1 MADQKI
7 SQLSEATTLQNAD
20 VFAVAVDLATAPV
33 TKKITLAN
41 LINLINKPAGSS
53 GQVQFNNAGAFGGDN
68 DLFWDNTNKRL
79 GIGTTGPGAKLEV
92 NGVTILGGGGT
103 VIGGANTSASNQ
115 LIFSDTQG
123 TEWDVQYAY
132 SGLWFAEEGIGTRVI
147 FKDGGNVGIGP
158 DTTPDYLLD
167 VQGTFNSDGETYLA
181 STTGNVGIGTT
192 SPTISDGVG
201 LHLAGKIL
209 RVGTSKTPATAGAAG
224 NAGEICWDADYV
236 YLCIATNTWR
246 RISHAT
252 W

>member
-68 DLFWDNTNKRL
+68 GLFWDNTNKRL
-79 GIGTTGPGAKLEV
+79 GIGTTGPGYK
-92 NGVTILGGGGT
+92 
-103 VIGGANTSASNQ
+103 
-115 LIFSDTQG
+115 
-123 TEWDVQYAY
+123 
-132 SGLWFAEEGIGTRVI
+132 
-147 FKDGGNVGIGP
+147 
-158 DTTPDYLLD
+158 LD
-167 VQGTFNSDGETYLA
+167 VQGGDLNIAAGQYIRLGQAALFYHDVTGQTGTLTIGSGNQINMTFYAGAADRMYIQA
-181 STTGNVGIGTT
+181 STGNVGIGTT
-192 SPTISDGVG
+192 GPTAKFDIDSD
-201 LHLAGKIL
+201 IL
-209 RVGTSKTPATAGAAG
+209 RLRTAKTPASAGAAG
-224 NAGEICWDADYV
+224 NAGDICWDADYV

-246 RISHAT
+246 RIAHAT